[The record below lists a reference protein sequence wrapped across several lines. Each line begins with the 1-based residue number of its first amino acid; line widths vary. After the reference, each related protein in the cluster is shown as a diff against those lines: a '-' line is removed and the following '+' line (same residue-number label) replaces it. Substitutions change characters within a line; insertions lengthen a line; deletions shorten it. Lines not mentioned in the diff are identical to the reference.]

1 MISMKKLI
9 IEGRYD
15 SIVTELSRKLLTVI
29 KDSFSA
35 TRNPKGEFS
44 GQKIH
49 FKQGETVPDID
60 DDDKFEKIWFEEVE
74 NLDIPLDFY
83 LALKVQWIDG
93 LNDLRMGGD
102 AYNDTKRVSDEMPL
116 IEIRFEI
123 DPAEY
128 PRILSEVAMKLRD
141 VLRHEIEHTT
151 QSGWNLKQGKFL
163 PSDKSRR
170 EKIASGEV
178 ATKQYFLLKKEI
190 PAMLQGL
197 YVKAKKSR
205 MPFKQVVNDYL
216 DIWTQNN
223 TITEPDKE
231 QILKVWRTYLP
242 QLSIRQEL

>member
-35 TRNPKGEFS
+35 TQNPKGEFS

-49 FKQGETVPDID
+49 FKQGEEVPNID
-60 DDDKFEKIWFEEVE
+60 DDAKFEKIWFDEVE
-74 NLDIPLDFY
+74 NLDIPLEFY
-83 LALKVQWIDG
+83 LALKIQWIAG
-93 LNDLRMGGD
+93 LNDLRSGGD
-102 AYNDTKRVSDEMPL
+102 AYNDTKRESDQMPL

-128 PRILSEVAMKLRD
+128 PNVLNEIAMKLRD
-141 VLRHEIEHTT
+141 VLRHEIEHIT

-170 EKIASGEV
+170 EKIASGEI
-178 ATKQYFLLKKEI
+178 ATKHYFLLKKEI
-190 PAMLQGL
+190 PAMIHGL
-197 YVKAKKSR
+197 YVKAKKSK
-205 MPFKQVVNDYL
+205 MPFKQIVEDYL
-216 DIWTQNN
+216 DIWVENN
-223 TITEPDKE
+223 TITKTDKE

-242 QLSIRQEL
+242 GLSIRQEL

>member
-1 MISMKKLI
+1 MRKLI

-35 TRNPKGEFS
+35 TQNPLGEFS

-49 FKQGETVPDID
+49 FKQGEVVPDID

-74 NLDIPLDFY
+74 NPDIPLDFY
-83 LALKVQWIDG
+83 LHLKVQWIDG
-93 LNDLRMGGD
+93 LDDLRMGGD
-102 AYNDTKRVSDEMPL
+102 AYNDTKRVSAEMPL
-116 IEIRFEI
+116 IEIRFEL

-128 PRILSEVAMKLRD
+128 PKLLSEVAMNLRD

-151 QSGWNLKQGKFL
+151 QSGWNLKQDKFL
-163 PSDKSRR
+163 RSDKARR
-170 EKIASGEV
+170 EKIRTGEI
-178 ATKQYFLLKKEI
+178 ATVQYFLLKKEI

-197 YVKAKKSR
+197 YFKAKKSR
-205 MPFKQVVNDYL
+205 TPFKQVVNNYL
-216 DIWTQNN
+216 DVWTQNN

>member
-35 TRNPKGEFS
+35 TTNPKGEFS

-49 FKQGETVPDID
+49 FKQNDNVPNID
-60 DDDKFEKIWFEEVE
+60 DDDVFKHIWFEEVE
-74 NLDIPLDFY
+74 NEQIPLDFY

-93 LNDLRMGGD
+93 SDDLRFGGD
-102 AYNDTKRVSDEMPL
+102 AYNDTKKNSDEMPL
-116 IEIRFEI
+116 IEIRFEL

-128 PRILSEVAMKLRD
+128 PKILSEIAMILRD
-141 VLRHEIEHTT
+141 TLRHEIEHIT

-163 PSDKSRR
+163 PSDKAKR
-170 EKIASGEV
+170 EKIQTGEV

-190 PAMLQGL
+190 PAMIQGL
-197 YVKAKKSR
+197 YSKAKKSR
-205 MPFKQVVNDYL
+205 APFKQIVNNYL
-216 DIWTQNN
+216 DGWVSNN
-223 TITEPDKE
+223 TITAKDKE